1 MINLWAPICDT
12 GYGIAS
18 FNILKKLHEFSNVA
32 LYPIGQPL
40 LNSSED
46 MKIVNSCL
54 SRRGENKSWACL
66 KIWHQHDLFSRI
78 GAGRYIGFPIFEL
91 NSFDDNEKLSLQHCD
106 RLFVCSQW
114 AKEVV
119 LNNIKYKEE
128 DIYVVPLGVDTS
140 IFNTNVSTNRST
152 TVFFNCG
159 KWSKNKGHDI
169 LIDCFNS
176 AFNYDDDVELWM
188 MCDNIFIG
196 EKNKQWQKLYK
207 ESKLGDKI
215 RFIPRQSHHR
225 DVARIMSMADC
236 GIFPA
241 RGEGWNLELLEMM
254 ASGKHV
260 IATNYSG
267 HTEFCNDKNCKLI
280 EVNNLETA
288 FDGVFFDGTKGLWAE
303 LSSSQVDQA
312 VNHMREVHNKKQSG
326 TLGINVSGI
335 ETGNKFSWNNTLQKI
350 LEGVK

>member
-18 FNILKKLHEFSNVA
+18 FNILKKLYQSVEVA
-32 LYPIGQPL
+32 LYPIGHPFL
-40 LNSSED
+40 SSSED
-46 MKIVNSCL
+46 MEIVNKCL
-54 SRRGENKSWACL
+54 QKRSPNDWTCL
-66 KIWHQHDLFSRI
+66 KIWHQHDLYSRI
-78 GAGRYIGFPIFEL
+78 GGGRYIGFPIFEL
-91 NSFDDNEKLSLQHCD
+91 SSFDANEKLSLQHCD

-114 AKEVV
+114 AKDTV
-119 LNNIKYKEE
+119 LNNINYKEE
-128 DIYVVPLGVDTS
+128 NIYVVPLGVDS
-140 IFNTNVSTNRST
+140 DRFSTNITTNRST

-169 LIDCFNS
+169 LVNCFNS

-196 EKNKQWQKLYK
+196 EKNKEWQKLYK

-215 RFIPRQSHHR
+215 RFIPRQNHHK
-225 DVARIMSMADC
+225 DVARIMSMTDC
-236 GIFPA
+236 GVFPA

-254 ASGKHV
+254 ACGKHV

-267 HTEFCNDKNCKLI
+267 HTEFCNKDNCNLI
-280 EVNNLETA
+280 EIDNLETA
-288 FDGVFFDGTKGLWAE
+288 FDGVFFDGTKGFWAE
-303 LSSSQVDQA
+303 LSNNQIDQTIS
-312 VNHMREVHNKKQSG
+312 HMREVHARKQSG
-326 TLGINVSGI
+326 TLGLNLSGV
-335 ETGNKFSWNNTLQKI
+335 ETARKFSWDNTLQKI